1 MPKRWKIAS
10 GGSWT
15 WQYIDTDQRPP
26 KVLAQSMETWER
38 KAEVRAEIEEMRRN
52 NDIEEEEGDD

>member
-15 WQYIDTDQRPP
+15 WQYIDTDQNPP
-26 KVLAQSMETWER
+26 RGLAQSMETWER
-38 KAEVRAEIEEMRRN
+38 KREVRAEIEEMKNN
-52 NDIEEEEGDD
+52 NDIEEDEGDD